1 MLPIQMILFTGE
13 ELFLIQLKA
22 LCLTKASQQSAL
34 ILTPALELMIK
45 SVQIKF
51 VYKTLLD

>member
-22 LCLTKASQQSAL
+22 LCLTKASQQSGL